1 MSARDDR
8 YEEATAA
15 DAEEYL
21 LSEHEPVEVSVS
33 STLLTAFAFRLEPD
47 DVRRLRERAR
57 AQGVKPTQLVR
68 AWVLERLT
76 TEDKVPL
83 EADEA
88 LSTLRRLVAHRVRA
102 GRGRYGRRSP
112 SPRGSRPIWD
122 RRGPHHRGVPRGRSG
137 HRPAGDRRLGQAS
150 QRPPRQTHSGRAG
163 AVRPGLRRSDP
174 SGAPGRCATA
184 LGGGCSPPG
193 RSAPRSARSVPPNR
207 HRAAQHHRRPTR
219 G

>member
-102 GRGRYGRRSP
+102 GRGRSA
-112 SPRGSRPIWD
+112 D
-122 RRGPHHRGVPRGRSG
+122 EAHHPGVHGRSG
-137 HRPAGDRRLGQAS
+137 IAAGHIIGAFRVADPDIDPLVIAAWAKHPNDHLDKRTLAERVQSGQDFD
-150 QRPPRQTHSGRAG
+150 G
-163 AVRPGLRRSDP
+163 VI
-174 SGAPGRCATA
+174 
-184 LGGGCSPPG
+184 
-193 RSAPRSARSVPPNR
+193 
-207 HRAAQHHRRPTR
+207 RAARLAPAPLR
-219 G
+219 